1 MLSIHIF
8 LGFFFS
14 MSALL
19 LLLFSGGVNQS
30 ISTRFENENCEVRWK
45 ITKIIRTR
53 EIALLWNFGI
63 EPNSFKAT
71 GSTTLKYSIN
81 YTLHTTSSTSLLDAT
96 PLGFNFFSFF
106 FVFLLW
112 VCLISCSFLLSCS
125 CMVQRRGLY
134 GHQSYWTSTSSSWA
148 YKKNEN
154 KNVGQRRCDSIYDS
168 GLYHSHFINETK
180 KKKKKKTLT

>member
-1 MLSIHIF
+1 MDGGGGIVLLLEIWPLTSTNSLFNSQTRHSMMLSIHIF

-106 FVFLLW
+106 LFFFCGCV
-112 VCLISCSFLLSCS
+112 
-125 CMVQRRGLY
+125 
-134 GHQSYWTSTSSSWA
+134 
-148 YKKNEN
+148 
-154 KNVGQRRCDSIYDS
+154 
-168 GLYHSHFINETK
+168 
-180 KKKKKKTLT
+180 